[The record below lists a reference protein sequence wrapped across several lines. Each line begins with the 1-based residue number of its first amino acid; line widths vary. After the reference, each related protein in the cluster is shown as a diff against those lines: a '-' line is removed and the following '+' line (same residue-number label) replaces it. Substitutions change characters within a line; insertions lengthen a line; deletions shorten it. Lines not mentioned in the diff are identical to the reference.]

1 MRYFVYI
8 LVGFAL
14 FIAFSLELNSYAF
27 ENYWMGLKML
37 DHTLFDV
44 EFIHVLWD
52 SICCILIKIKAAI
65 KRQAYFLQRE
75 WKTANLLMHVN
86 SHVKYKPCI
95 FYMHLQ
101 KEKYCYRNSFFILIK
116 ITRFK

>member
-1 MRYFVYI
+1 MELLRIRKLSDGFRNAGSYF
-8 LVGFAL
+8 
-14 FIAFSLELNSYAF
+14 
-27 ENYWMGLKML
+27 
-37 DHTLFDV
+37 LFDV
-44 EFIHVLWD
+44 KFIHVLWD

-95 FYMHLQ
+95 LYMHLQ

-116 ITRFK
+116 INDASI